1 MEYFQIILEKLLQTA
16 PGAVSA
22 GQDEIRMI
30 CPVCKNQKAKLYV
43 GLHRLIYQTTGQKKL
58 AYGCK
63 HCNYTGIVGVKFLK
77 QFGIQL
83 DENLSKSLQF
93 HKEVIKS
100 VHPISKMEKLDVKIP
115 NFIRPEDKFKL
126 DYLSKRLGRHLTLQD
141 LKTYKIILNFKDFYD
156 YNKLDL
162 FKNLDPN
169 DPEYNKK
176 SNYLTFIGNEF
187 TEHFVGML
195 SVDNN
200 KINLRNINSEAL
212 KNKRYMVHVID
223 KNIGNPYMYMV
234 DVPIDLLT
242 QTPTINIAE
251 GNYDIIGA
259 KELFHL
265 NEDYSN
271 VFVAIGTRTA
281 YKRALDQLL
290 KMTGF
295 FNANVNIYAD
305 NDSDTDLNW
314 YKDMLKDY
322 KEVFNKIT
330 ILYNKAVDENGKACK
345 DFGDLSKPV
354 KVEMYEI

>member
-1 MEYFQIILEKLLQTA
+1 MELYQIIMEKLLQVA
-16 PGAVSA
+16 PGAVPA
-22 GQDEIRMI
+22 GQDEMRMI
-30 CPVCKNQKAKLYV
+30 CPVCKNPKAKLYL
-43 GLHRLIYQTTGQKKL
+43 GIHRSIYNTTGQKKL

-63 HCNYTGIVGVKFLK
+63 HCNYNGVVGIKFLK
-77 QFGIQL
+77 QFGITID
-83 DENLSKSLQF
+83 DEMKKGLIF
-93 HKEVIKS
+93 HKEVLKT
-100 VHPISKMEKLDVKIP
+100 VNPITKMEKLEVKIP
-115 NFIRPEDKFKL
+115 TFIREEDKFKI
-126 DYLSKRLGRHLTLQD
+126 DYLSKRFGRKVTAQD

-156 YNKLDL
+156 MNKLDL
-162 FKNLDPN
+162 FKSIDPLDP
-169 DPEYNKK
+169 DYNKK
-176 SNYLTFIGNEF
+176 SNYLSFIGNEF
-187 TEHFVGML
+187 TKHFVGML

-223 KNIGNPYMYMV
+223 KSIGNPYMYMPDIPV
-234 DVPIDLLT
+234 DLLALE
-242 QTPTINIAE
+242 PTINIAE

-281 YKRALDQLL
+281 YKRVLDQLL

-295 FNANVNIYAD
+295 FNANINVYAD

-314 YKDMLKDY
+314 YKDMFKDY
-322 KEVFNKIT
+322 KTVFNKIN
-330 ILYNKAVDENGKACK
+330 IFYNIAVDKDGKPCK

-354 KVEMYEI
+354 KVEFHEI